1 VRGSL
6 LQPRDGRERTGS
18 VRDILKTGKGGNKR
32 VFPGRREHAES
43 QRGKKERMFKELQS
57 RVV

>member
-1 VRGSL
+1 MRGSL
-6 LQPRDGRERTGS
+6 PQPRDGRERTGS
-18 VRDILKTGKGGNKR
+18 VKDILNTGKVGDKR

-43 QRGKKERMFKELQS
+43 QRGKKEHMFKELQS